1 MASNDTPAPRLVTV
15 AAAQMGPNQLADSRE
30 AILSRMLSLLS
41 SAASQGARLVVFPE
55 LALTTFFP
63 RHQIDDPVEKAKFF
77 EEESTSRP
85 HAIVD
90 SPRVKPLFDRAR
102 ELGTDLYL
110 GYAERWTE
118 EGKDGAAT
126 TTTDYN
132 TTIYYSATEGRVV
145 GKYRKVHLPG
155 TKEPIT
161 DKTGRGV
168 EQQLEKRYF
177 TPGNLG
183 FQAFRAPGLVSGALK
198 RNSLPEVA
206 AATQDP
212 KVWEGKGD
220 PIIGMVICN
229 DRRWAEAWRCYGLQ
243 GAEIVL
249 DGYNT
254 TAWAPQY
261 DGTWEE
267 QEAEALFHHKL
278 SCQSGSYT
286 NACYSINTAKC
297 GIEDGGGLIAGSV
310 IFDPNGHV
318 VAESKT
324 MEDELVIATIDLAK
338 CRKGKDRVFAFDKH
352 RRTEHYKRLVEQT
365 GVVEPPLL

>member
-1 MASNDTPAPRLVTV
+1 MASTDKPAPRLVTV

-30 AILSRMLSLLS
+30 AILTRMLTLLS

-77 EEESTSRP
+77 EEESTSNP
-85 HAIVD
+85 NAIVD
-90 SPRVKPLFDRAR
+90 APRVKPLFDRAR

-110 GYAERWTE
+110 GYAERWIDE
-118 EGKDGAAT
+118 DKGGE
-126 TTTDYN
+126 TTDYN
-132 TTIYYSATEGRVV
+132 TTIYYSAGEGKVV

-155 TKEPIT
+155 TKEPIS

-183 FQAFRAPGLVSGALK
+183 FQAFRAPGLVSGALTK
-198 RNSLPEVA
+198 KDAQGKDAKEL
-206 AATQDP
+206 
-212 KVWEGKGD
+212 EGKGD

-338 CRKGKDRVFAFDKH
+338 CRKGKERVFAFDKH

>member
-1 MASNDTPAPRLVTV
+1 MATPRLVTV
-15 AAAQMGPNQLADSRE
+15 AAAQMGPNQLATPRAD
-30 AILSRMLSLLS
+30 ILARMLTLLTT
-41 SAASQGARLVVFPE
+41 AAAQGARLVVFPE

-63 RHQIDDPVEKAKFF
+63 RHQIDDPVAQAAFF
-77 EEESTSRP
+77 EVESPARP

-90 SPRVKPLFDRAR
+90 APRVKPLFDRAR

-110 GYAERWTE
+110 GYAERWVE
-118 EGKDGAAT
+118 EEEEKKEEEKKKKV
-126 TTTDYN
+126 TDYN
-132 TTIYYSATEGRVV
+132 TTIYYSAGEGRVV
-145 GKYRKVHLPG
+145 AKYRKVHLPG
-155 TKEPIT
+155 TKEPIADT
-161 DKTGRGV
+161 TGRGV

-183 FQAFRAPGLVSGALK
+183 FQAFRAPGLVNGACK
-198 RNSLPEVA
+198 A
-206 AATQDP
+206 DDAQDAH
-212 KVWEGKGD
+212 EAQGKGD
-220 PIIGMVICN
+220 PILGMLICN

-243 GAEIVL
+243 GVEIVL

-261 DGTWEE
+261 DGTWAE
-267 QEAEALFHHKL
+267 QEAEALFHHQL

-286 NACYSINTAKC
+286 NACFSINTAKC
-297 GIEDGGGLIAGSV
+297 GIEDGGGLIAGTV

-324 MEDELVIATIDLAK
+324 MEDEVVVATLDLAK
-338 CRKGKDRVFAFDKH
+338 CRKGKERVFAFDKH
-352 RRTEHYKRLVEQT
+352 RRTEHYQRLVEQT

>member
-1 MASNDTPAPRLVTV
+1 MASNDQPAPRLVTV

-30 AILSRMLSLLS
+30 KVLSRMLTLLS
-41 SAASQGARLVVFPE
+41 SAAAQGARLVVFPE

-77 EEESTSRP
+77 EPESTSSP
-85 HAIVD
+85 HAIVN
-90 SPRVKPLFDRAR
+90 SPRVKPLFDRAK

-110 GYAERWTE
+110 GYAERWTDE
-118 EGKDGAAT
+118 EKGGE
-126 TTTDYN
+126 TTDYN
-132 TTIYYSATEGRVV
+132 TTIYYSAVEGRVV

-155 TKEPIT
+155 TKEPIA

-198 RNSLPEVA
+198 KDALQGKDSKEL
-206 AATQDP
+206 
-212 KVWEGKGD
+212 EGKGD

-229 DRRWAEAWRCYGLQ
+229 DRRWSEAWRCYGLQ

-338 CRKGKDRVFAFDKH
+338 CRKGKERVFAFDKH
-352 RRTEHYKRLVEQT
+352 RRTEHYKRLIEQT